1 MKLRRTRLPGVV
13 VIEPAVHGDARGWF
27 YESWNKARYA
37 EHGLAFD
44 VAQSNLSR
52 SARGVLRGLHYQWPN
67 PQGKLVSVLEGE
79 VFDVAVDIRRGS
91 PTYGQWEAAVLS
103 AENRRQMWIPEG
115 YAHGF
120 VVTSEHATF
129 SYLCTSVYDRAA
141 DAGVRWDDARIG
153 INWPVAEPELS
164 AKDAA
169 LPFLHEV
176 AQDRLP
182 HYPGSSL
189 RSAPE

>member
-27 YESWNKARYA
+27 FESWNKARYA
-37 EHGLAFD
+37 EHGMAFE

-79 VFDVAVDIRRGS
+79 VYDVAVDIRRGS

-103 AENRRQMWIPEG
+103 ADNRRQMWIPEG

-120 VVTSEHATF
+120 VVTSEYATF
-129 SYLCTSVYDRAA
+129 AYLCTTVYDRAA
-141 DAGVRWDDARIG
+141 DAGIRWNDARLA
-153 INWPVAEPELS
+153 INWPIAEPELS

-169 LPFLHEV
+169 LPFLDDV

-182 HYPGSSL
+182 AYLP
-189 RSAPE
+189 

>member
-1 MKLRRTRLPGVV
+1 MKLRKTRLPDVV

-27 YESWNKARYA
+27 FESWNKARYA
-37 EHGLAFD
+37 EHGMVFE

-52 SARGVLRGLHYQWPN
+52 SGRGVLRGLHYQWPN

-79 VFDVAVDIRRGS
+79 VYDVAVDIRRGS

-120 VVTSEHATF
+120 VVTSEFATF
-129 SYLCTSVYDRAA
+129 SYLCTAVYDRAA
-141 DAGVRWDDARIG
+141 DAGIRWNDARLA
-153 INWPVAEPELS
+153 INWPIAEPELS

-169 LPFLHEV
+169 LPFLDDV
-176 AQDRLP
+176 APERLP
-182 HYPGSSL
+182 AYLP
-189 RSAPE
+189 